1 MAQNRDQDR
10 VFPSSIS
17 KPSTASIQVTYSADV
32 QPFGGYSQLIA
43 PTFDDPVA
51 AYRRG
56 TELRR
61 ERRLAEALGAF
72 DRAIALKPDY
82 AEAYNSR
89 GIVLAS
95 SDRPE
100 EAVVAF
106 DRAIALKP
114 DYAEAY
120 NNRGI
125 VLQDLKRLAEALAS
139 FDTAMARQ
147 INNASVHNNRGT
159 VLRELKRQ
167 EEAISSFSEA
177 IALKPDYA
185 EAYYNR
191 ATALH
196 EIGRFDEAIADFDA
210 AIAMRPDYAD
220 AYNNRGVILQDVKRL
235 NEALADFDRA
245 SALLPDFAE
254 VHCNK
259 AYCSLLMGKFEQGW
273 RLHEWRKK
281 TQMPVGNR
289 SLPGPLWL
297 GREEVAG
304 KTVFLHWEQGL
315 GDTLQFCRYG
325 KLLNARGAKVVMSV
339 QEPLYGL
346 LGQLGPGVQVIHQ
359 DEAPAAFDFHCP
371 MMSLPLAFATT
382 LQNIPSED
390 RYLVAD
396 DRLRRQWSAR
406 LPPPTRPRIGLV
418 WAGSK
423 SHKNDRNRSMG
434 LSALA
439 RLFDTGA
446 HWISLQKEVRDGDAA
461 ALQQYPHVFRCGDDL
476 KDFSDTAAAID
487 LLDLVIT
494 VDTSVAHLAGAMGKP
509 VWIMLPF
516 NSDWRWLVD
525 RDDSPWYPAVRLFR
539 QHDPRSWDNV
549 ISSLR
554 AALESFLRSRS

>member
-1 MAQNRDQDR
+1 M
-10 VFPSSIS
+10 P
-17 KPSTASIQVTYSADV
+17 KPLTASIQVRYGADV
-32 QPFGGYSQLIA
+32 QSFGGYNPVVA
-43 PTFDDPVA
+43 PTSDDPVA
-51 AYRRG
+51 AYQRG

-61 ERRLAEALGAF
+61 ERRSAEALGAF
-72 DRAIALKPDY
+72 DRSIALKPDY
-82 AEAYNSR
+82 AEAHNSR

-95 SDRPE
+95 LDRLE
-100 EAVVAF
+100 EAVAAF

-139 FDTAMARQ
+139 FDMALERQ
-147 INNASVHNNRGT
+147 LNNASVHNNRGT
-159 VLRELKRQ
+159 VLRELERQ
-167 EEAISSFSEA
+167 DEAIASFATA

-191 ATALH
+191 AAALH
-196 EIGRFDEAIADFDA
+196 EMNRFDQAIADFDA
-210 AIAMRPDYAD
+210 ATALKPDYAD
-220 AYNNRGVILQDVKRL
+220 AYNNRGVALQDVKRL
-235 NEALADFDRA
+235 DEALADFDRA

-273 RLHEWRKK
+273 RLHEWRKNTAK
-281 TQMPVGNR
+281 PVGNR
-289 SLPGPLWL
+289 SFSGPLWL
-297 GREEVAG
+297 GQRDVTG
-304 KTVFLHWEQGL
+304 KTVFVHWEQGL

-325 KLLNARGAKVVMSV
+325 KLLAARGAMVVMSV
-339 QEPLYGL
+339 QEPLYSL
-346 LGQLGPGVQVIHQ
+346 LGQLAPGVQVIHQ
-359 DEAPAAFDFHCP
+359 DQAPAAFDFHCP

-382 LQNIPSED
+382 LQNIPSEH

-396 DRLRRQWSAR
+396 DRPRRQWSAR

-423 SHKNDRNRSMG
+423 SHKNDRNRSLG

-439 RLFDTGA
+439 RLFDTDA
-446 HWISLQKEVRDGDAA
+446 HWISLQQELRDGDAA
-461 ALQQYPHVFRCGDDL
+461 VLKQDPRVFRCGDDL
-476 KDFSDTAAAID
+476 KDFSDTAAVVD

-525 RDDSPWYPAVRLFR
+525 RDDSPWYPTVRLFR
-539 QHDPRSWDNV
+539 QHDPRSWDDV
-549 ISSLR
+549 ISSLQ
-554 AALESFLRSRS
+554 AALESFVRSRS

>member
-1 MAQNRDQDR
+1 MAQNRDEDR
-10 VFPSSIS
+10 EFPSLIP
-17 KPSTASIQVTYSADV
+17 KPFTASIQVTYNADV
-32 QPFGGYSQLIA
+32 HPFGGYNQLFA
-43 PTFDDPVA
+43 PAPGDPVA
-51 AYRRG
+51 AYQRG

-61 ERRLAEALGAF
+61 ERRVAEALGAF
-72 DRAIALKPDY
+72 DRASALKPDY
-82 AEAYNSR
+82 AEAHNSR
-89 GIVLAS
+89 GIVLANL
-95 SDRPE
+95 DRPE
-100 EAVVAF
+100 EAVAAF

-139 FDTAMARQ
+139 FDMALARQ
-147 INNASVHNNRGT
+147 LNNASVHNNRGT

-167 EEAISSFSEA
+167 DDAVSSFTTA

-191 ATALH
+191 ATAQH
-196 EIGRFDEAIADFDA
+196 EMSRFDEAIADFDA
-210 AIAMRPDYAD
+210 AIAMKPDYAD
-220 AYNNRGVILQDVKRL
+220 AYNNRGVTLQDVKRL
-235 NEALADFDRA
+235 EEALADFHRA

-259 AYCSLLMGKFEQGW
+259 AYCSLLMGKLEQGW
-273 RLHEWRKK
+273 RLHEWRKN
-281 TQMPVGNR
+281 TAMPVGNR
-289 SLPGPLWL
+289 SFPGPLWL
-297 GREEVAG
+297 GREEVGG
-304 KTVFLHWEQGL
+304 KTVFVHWEQGL

-325 KLLNARGAKVVMSV
+325 KLLTARGAKVVMSV

-346 LGQLGPGVQVIHQ
+346 LGQLGPGVQVLHQ

-371 MMSLPLAFATT
+371 MMSLPLALATT
-382 LQNIPSED
+382 LQNIPSAD

-396 DRLRRQWSAR
+396 DSLRRQWSAR
-406 LPPPTRPRIGLV
+406 LPPPTRRRIGLV

-423 SHKNDRNRSMG
+423 SHKNDRNRSMD

-439 RLFDTGA
+439 RLFDADA
-446 HWISLQKEVRDGDAA
+446 HCMSLQKEVRDGDAA
-461 ALQQYPHVFRCGDDL
+461 VLEQYPHLFRCGDEL
-476 KDFSDTAAAID
+476 KDFSDTAAVID

-525 RDDSPWYPAVRLFR
+525 RDDSPWYPTVRLFR
-539 QHDPRSWDNV
+539 QHDPHSWDNV
-549 ISSLR
+549 ISSLQ
-554 AALESFLRSRS
+554 AALGSFLRSRS